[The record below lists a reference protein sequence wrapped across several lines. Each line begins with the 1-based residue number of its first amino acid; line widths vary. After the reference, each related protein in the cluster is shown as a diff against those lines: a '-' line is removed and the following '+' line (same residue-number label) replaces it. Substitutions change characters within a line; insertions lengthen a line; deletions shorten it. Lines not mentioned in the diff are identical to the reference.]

1 MRLPFGPQ
9 TLSGKNLS
17 SQPGLSPDP
26 ASNPLSRRRFLGWAS
41 SAAAFMGS
49 PARTAASTMPSES
62 SNTIAGED
70 YYQKLGVPRIINAA
84 GTYTTLT
91 AACMP
96 PEVVAAVQRAALHPV
111 RLHDLQV
118 QAGEYIAQRLHCEG
132 AVVTSGAS
140 GAISLATAACL
151 QHANSIDPL
160 LMPQAI
166 DGMKNKVIVQKAHR
180 YGYDHAMFLCG
191 ARVAEVV
198 TVEDYKRACAAG
210 GGIMT
215 NFFNAAEEED
225 GIAGTAQIGREQW
238 LEIAHQHQI
247 PCHLDAAA
255 DMPPISNLWKYTGM
269 GFDLVSFSGGKG
281 MRGPQN
287 AGLLLG
293 KKYLTDLAQQNNN
306 PNDGIGRGMKV
317 AKEQIV
323 GMVAAVDWVLS
334 HTEESMQGDY
344 QLRADTIAAA
354 IKGLPSVSTE
364 TVVPKIANH
373 VPHLL
378 IRFDPSVT
386 GASTQQ
392 VLKALRDGSPS
403 IELNPNSGRPPNQG
417 IPSDANTLVVGVWM
431 LQPGE
436 EVIVGRRLRQTL
448 TNSK

>member
-1 MRLPFGPQ
+1 MSVQIESKTNR
-9 TLSGKNLS
+9 
-17 SQPGLSPDP
+17 
-26 ASNPLSRRRFLGWAS
+26 LSRRRFFQWTSSLAATLGVAPLLS
-41 SAAAFMGS
+41 FGESVSS
-49 PARTAASTMPSES
+49 PATEV
-62 SNTIAGED
+62 AGED
-70 YYQKLGVPRIINAA
+70 YYEKLGVAKIINAA

-96 PEVVAAVQRAALHPV
+96 PVVLAAVQKAALHPV
-111 RLHDLQV
+111 RLHDLQMKS
-118 QAGEYIAQRLHCEG
+118 GEYIARRLQCEG

-151 QHANSIDPL
+151 QYANNISPMD
-160 LMPQAI
+160 MPQAI
-166 DGMKNKVIVQKAHR
+166 EGKKNQVIVQRAHR

-191 ARVAEVV
+191 ARVTEVV
-198 TVEDYKRACAAG
+198 TLDDYKRACDAG
-210 GGIMT
+210 NAVMT

-225 GIAGTAQIGREQW
+225 GVAGTAEIGREEW
-238 LEIAHQHQI
+238 LRVAHDHNI

-269 GFDLVSFSGGKG
+269 GFDLVAFSGGKG

-293 KKYLTDLAQQNNN
+293 KKHLTDLANQNNN
-306 PNDGIGRGMKV
+306 PGDGVGRGMKV
-317 AKEQIV
+317 AKEQII

-344 QLRADTIAAA
+344 QKRADLIAQAV
-354 IKGLPSVSTE
+354 KGIPSVSTE
-364 TVVPKIANH
+364 TVVPRIANH

-378 IRFDPSVT
+378 IRFDPNVT
-386 GASTQQ
+386 GVTTQQ
-392 VLKALRDGSPS
+392 IVTTLREGEPS
-403 IELNPNSGRPPNQG
+403 IELNPNTGHGPNQG

-436 EVIVGRRLRQTL
+436 DAIVGHRIRAALQ
-448 TNSK
+448 KKA